1 LAGILPTKPPHQ
13 EDSRESGHKAIEKAL
28 GGSAKS
34 DPKGLFYDL
43 VSRLVIGSFI
53 KCNVVQKIDHSP
65 VGCGWSCFNLTIYEG
80 NTVLLETYYRFQCK
94 DAKNENDCR
103 L

>member
-1 LAGILPTKPPHQ
+1 MGSIPANHQ
-13 EDSRESGHKAIEKAL
+13 SGHKAIEKSLKL
-28 GGSAKS
+28 GH
-34 DPKGLFYDL
+34 
-43 VSRLVIGSFI
+43 FI

-94 DAKNENDCR
+94 DEKNENGCR